1 MKKQNITTN
10 NQNNNQT
17 YQNYYEIKRIAMV
30 MEENNNS
37 KIIAIPSLT
46 KGAKDEW
53 LKLGGNSAYFYKY
66 LIAPRLN
73 KKPPTIHPD
82 TDLNYRFKSGIIAIH
97 WKDTFIKN
105 MQALNLKPSDESDLL
120 IFELKHKFTTAE
132 IKKLRSKETEA
143 KNKTNQLLKPRI
155 TIPELYNQFLV
166 LAQTLPNKIRKLD
179 EYHRQA
185 YSSRIN
191 DILIKLFEDYI
202 ELSEGGDKA
211 KIRQHF
217 TLYINRLNAILI
229 ILNENH
235 ALDYSTAER
244 LGTLIIDIRNS
255 ITRNLK

>member
-10 NQNNNQT
+10 NQNNQT

-105 MQALNLKPSDESDLL
+105 MQALNLKPSDKSDLL
-120 IFELKHKFTTAE
+120 IFELGHKFTTAE
-132 IKKLRSKETEA
+132 IKKLRFRETEA
-143 KNKTNQLLKPRI
+143 RNKTNRLLKPKS
-155 TIPELYNQFLV
+155 TAPELYNQFLI

-185 YSSRIN
+185 YGSRIN
-191 DILIKLFEDYI
+191 DVLIKLFEDYI
-202 ELSEGGDKA
+202 ELSEGGDKD
-211 KIRQHF
+211 KIRQRF
-217 TLYINRLNAILI
+217 ILCINRLNAILI

-235 ALDYSTAER
+235 ALDYSITER
-244 LGTLIIDIRNS
+244 LGTLIMDIRNS